1 MATILIAGGTGL
13 IGTRLQQILSSY
25 YTVKV
30 LSRNKSICNNST
42 LFYWNPNNLEISSL
56 AFENVTCVINLSGE
70 NISNKRWSHF
80 QKEKIQKS
88 RILSTQTLAQG
99 IQKYGTSVTTYI
111 SSSAIGYYGC
121 KSNKE
126 MFEENNVPGN
136 DFLAETC
143 KIWEEEAMRIEN
155 LGAKTIIIRT
165 GIVISKHGGMLHK
178 ILKLLPFRMIPVF
191 GKGTNII
198 PWIHIDDM
206 CAIYKFA
213 IDNTSLQ
220 GIYNAVSNNCS
231 QLEFMQTI
239 QHVYKKKNIIFRIPT
254 LLMKSILGEMAT
266 ILITGNAISNSKII
280 EAGFSF
286 IYTNTIKALE
296 KEICN

>member
-1 MATILIAGGTGL
+1 
-13 IGTRLQQILSSY
+13 
-25 YTVKV
+25 
-30 LSRNKSICNNST
+30 
-42 LFYWNPNNLEISSL
+42 
-56 AFENVTCVINLSGE
+56 
-70 NISNKRWSHF
+70 
-80 QKEKIQKS
+80 
-88 RILSTQTLAQG
+88 
-99 IQKYGTSVTTYI
+99 
-111 SSSAIGYYGC
+111 
-121 KSNKE
+121 
-126 MFEENNVPGN
+126 
-136 DFLAETC
+136 
-143 KIWEEEAMRIEN
+143 
-155 LGAKTIIIRT
+155 
-165 GIVISKHGGMLHK
+165 
-178 ILKLLPFRMIPVF
+178 
-191 GKGTNII
+191 
-198 PWIHIDDM
+198 M